1 MELSH
6 CRYNDNEI
14 ILSLV
19 LKNYNWHDIDD
30 SRKAKVLEKLSKFFA
45 IPKVREKLVLTQK
58 LELF

>member
-45 IPKVREKLVLTQK
+45 IPKVRRKYK
-58 LELF
+58 S